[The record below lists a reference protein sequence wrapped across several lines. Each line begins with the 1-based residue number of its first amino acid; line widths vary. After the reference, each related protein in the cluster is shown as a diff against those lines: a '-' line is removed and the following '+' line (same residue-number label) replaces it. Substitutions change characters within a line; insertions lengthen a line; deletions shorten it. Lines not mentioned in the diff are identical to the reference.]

1 MKRLSTTLLCGCL
14 ATLCA
19 PPSAAFAQEDSG
31 EDSDGWVTH
40 GEPNSGARD
49 ARDDGDSD
57 ERDDESSES
66 RRDPDAWV
74 TRGETDSDERD
85 DGDSDEAPDTA
96 QDETADNSE
105 AADNADSEDA
115 AETEAPSEPETSP
128 EEASADEPSAPEATA
143 SETPSEAPVTEEQP
157 AVEQREREELGERDQ
172 APAAMG
178 QAWREH
184 SPATFRHAVTDEA
197 NHRVTSSLSGSV
209 GLLRTDSA
217 ILGQSGVTRISLT
230 GQFLSQDNFP
240 THGTH
245 ATHAGARLAL
255 DLVFLKYFE
264 GFLSYGVASDYADGE
279 DSSRLIQ
286 TLGDFQFGLKGSSQI
301 FDGFYLGGALH
312 FGLAP
317 GFGADWT
324 SGVSFNF
331 APRLIA
337 SWDARSLNDEIP
349 IVLHLNLGAIFT
361 NQDGIYDDYSPSA
374 FDELAFN
381 LNRYNRLSAA
391 LGIEFPLPWVTP
403 FLEWNMA
410 LPFASSDL
418 YTHADKPV
426 DAASAMEHRMSL
438 GLKVTA
444 LPDITFLLACDFGLS
459 GQVARGIA
467 ATPSVA
473 FAAGLSYAFD
483 PLAPHRNLE
492 LSALEAERA
501 AYLPPPQE
509 PEEPAPVESAPAGEA
524 EATASDETPADTA
537 AEAPQTGSETAES
550 GTSEATPETAPQTT
564 PEAPAEA
571 APEATPEAT
580 PETTPDEADS
590 ADPQVDAASA
600 AEAPEVV
607 PVPESDSAPL
617 IKARVFLM
625 DGANAQAGRVTL
637 IADAAGAPIE
647 VSTDGA
653 ELSLAAGTHK
663 VLVQADG
670 FLAKVETLT
679 IAEGQDRLSLA
690 LTQRPAEELFTP
702 GETKVVIP
710 TQPIFGDEGI
720 AIPASSDAL
729 LDQIA
734 DALLSGK
741 VERLRIEGHT
751 DNRGEMAQL
760 LVLSLKRA
768 NAFRDALIARGVAA
782 ERLIAAGKAGVRPI
796 ASNALSKGRLRN
808 RRVELYTLS
817 ADQSGEETEETSSA
831 P

>member
-31 EDSDGWVTH
+31 EDSDGWVTRT
-40 GEPNSGARD
+40 EPNSGARD
-49 ARDDGDSD
+49 ERDGSESDNDSD
-57 ERDDESSES
+57 GRDDESSDS
-66 RRDPDAWV
+66 SRDPDAWV
-74 TRGETDSDERD
+74 TRGETNAEERD
-85 DGDSDEAPDTA
+85 DGDSDEQRA
-96 QDETADNSE
+96 QAEDNPVDGME
-105 AADNADSEDA
+105 SEDA
-115 AETEAPSEPETSP
+115 DDSEASAESQATP
-128 EEASADEPSAPEATA
+128 EEAAADGSSSPAPSD
-143 SETPSEAPVTEEQP
+143 SETPMPSKTP
-157 AVEQREREELGERDQ
+157 ATDEPPADKQRERDESGERDQ

-245 ATHAGARLAL
+245 VTHAGARLAL
-255 DLVFLKYFE
+255 DLVFLRYFE
-264 GFLSYGVASDYADGE
+264 GFLSYGVASDYADEG

-286 TLGDFQFGLKGSSQI
+286 SLGDFQFGLKGSSQI

-361 NQDGIYDDYSPSA
+361 NQDSVYDDYSPSA

-381 LNRYNRLSAA
+381 LNRYNRLSVA

-410 LPFASSDL
+410 LPFTSSDL

-492 LSALEAERA
+492 LSELEAERA
-501 AYLPPPQE
+501 AYLPPPE
-509 PEEPAPVESAPAGEA
+509 PEETASEERAPSEEA
-524 EATASDETPADTA
+524 ESTASDEAPADMVE
-537 AEAPQTGSETAES
+537 EAPQTGETTAEVDAAES
-550 GTSEATPETAPQTT
+550 TAETAPETT

-580 PETTPDEADS
+580 PDDAGPQNDDASAVNAPETVPAPENDS
-590 ADPQVDAASA
+590 AA
-600 AEAPEVV
+600 
-607 PVPESDSAPL
+607 L
-617 IKARVFLM
+617 IKARLFLM
-625 DGANAQAGRVTL
+625 DGASAKAGQMTL
-637 IADAAGAPIE
+637 IADPAGAPIE
-647 VSTDGA
+647 VSPDGA
-653 ELSLAAGTHK
+653 EMSLPAGTHK
-663 VLVQADG
+663 VLIQADG

-679 IAEGQDRLSLA
+679 IAEGQERLSLA
-690 LTQRPAEELFTP
+690 LSQRPAEELFTP

-710 TQPIFGDEGI
+710 TQPIFGDEGTE
-720 AIPASSDAL
+720 IPASSDVL

-741 VERLRIEGHT
+741 IERLRIEGHT
-751 DNRGEMAQL
+751 DNRGEMAKL

-782 ERLIAAGKAGVRPI
+782 ERLVAAGKAGVRPI

-808 RRVELYTLS
+808 RRVELHALS
-817 ADQSGEETEETSSA
+817 ANQTDEETVEAASA